1 MSKVLP
7 TADSAR
13 TWTPSLGSVYR
24 PSPTTATQ
32 PQGAPTEKTAPA
44 KGEAPKVKNNT
55 LETELERLAE
65 DSFIRHL
72 KYGGDYIDEKPITG
86 QPGNFHVA
94 STGRK
99 EKPAKPPTL
108 PTKTDGISGLGLQG
122 PATAKNGKEGKKAEK
137 SPRPPNAPKPR
148 RRKTKTGSATPAS

>member
-24 PSPTTATQ
+24 PSPTPTTQ
-32 PQGAPTEKTAPA
+32 PQGGAVEKTAPA

-99 EKPAKPPTL
+99 EKPAKLPSL

-122 PATAKNGKEGKKAEK
+122 PAIAKNGKEGKKAEK

-148 RRKTKTGSATPAS
+148 RRKTKTGSVAPAS